1 MWYTKEEIM
10 RKYPMGITTYKKKIK
25 KLNDS
30 KYSNH
35 TRLIRREIINSNLKY
50 IIVREIHSSII
61 DEIFGDVR
69 LPSKSNIDKVIKWV
83 NCNKWDWFCNIKPSN
98 AFPNE
103 LKVKIEFFFKRI
115 KGSCSKGIKLF
126 YTIEKNPK
134 DNFYHCHFL
143 IKTEGGKLDKKEIEL
158 LLSDVCEPNTKRENR
173 IFVEQYNYEKFKSK
187 GSDYSVKNMQI
198 GYDLLS
204 FKPKFY

>member
-25 KLNDS
+25 KLKDL
-30 KYSNH
+30 KYSNY
-35 TRLIRREIINSNLKY
+35 TRLIKKELNNSNLKY

-61 DEIFGDVR
+61 DEVFGDVR

-83 NCNKWDWFCNIKPSN
+83 NCNKWDWFCNIIPSN

-103 LKVKIEFFFKRI
+103 LIVKIEFFFKKLKEI
-115 KGSCSKGIKLF
+115 CSTGVKLF
-126 YTIEKNPK
+126 YTIEKNTK

-143 IKTEGGKLDKKEIEL
+143 IKTEDDRIDKKLIES

-173 IFVEQYNYEKFKSK
+173 IYVEQYNFEKFNSK
-187 GSDYSVKNMQI
+187 GSDYSVKNMNI
-198 GYDLLS
+198 GFDLLS
-204 FKPKFY
+204 FRPKFN